1 MKITFFIPN
10 LRVGGAEKVLRM
22 MINTFIDRYPQ
33 YTVEL
38 CLASANGEI
47 VSEIDNRISII
58 NFSRSNVRYCLYDLI
73 HYFRR
78 EKPDC
83 FIASLDYANII
94 ASFAHKLSR
103 SKSKL
108 ILWEHSVTSIHSQ
121 TTISTFFILR
131 YWLVNYFY
139 KHAQHI
145 VAASQGIAKDMVSNF
160 RIPEEK
166 LHIIYNPI
174 EYNKII
180 LLANQQEVDYCP
192 EIDKEK
198 YIISVGR
205 LVQAKNYP
213 LLIKAYSLLAE
224 DNLFKLIIVGDGP
237 EKQHLQQL
245 ISELNLDGRVVLVG
259 YLNNPFPLIKNAEL
273 VILSSAWEGFSLVL
287 IETLALK
294 KNIVATDCPSG
305 PREILDDG
313 KFGLLVPMNNPK
325 KLAEGISKIINGGV
339 KFDEDLLLQR
349 AKYFTIEKSFNQFM
363 EIIHS

>member
-10 LRVGGAEKVLRM
+10 LRVGGAENVLRM
-22 MINTFIDRYPQ
+22 MINALIDRYPQ
-33 YTVEL
+33 YTVSL

-47 VSEIDNRISII
+47 ASKIDKRITII

-73 HYFRR
+73 QYFRR

-83 FIASLDYANII
+83 FVVSLDYANII

-121 TTISTFFILR
+121 TTISKFFILR
-131 YWLVNYFY
+131 YFLVNYFY
-139 KHAQHI
+139 KRAHYIIA
-145 VAASQGIAKDMVSNF
+145 VSKGIAKDMVSNF
-160 RIPEEK
+160 CIPEEK
-166 LHIIYNPI
+166 LYIIYNPI
-174 EYNKII
+174 ECNEII
-180 LLANQQEVDYCP
+180 QLANQKEVDCYP
-192 EIDKEK
+192 KIDKEQ

-213 LLIKAYSLLAE
+213 LLINAYSLLAE
-224 DNLFKLIIVGDGP
+224 NNVFKLIIVGDGP

-259 YLNNPFPLIKNAEL
+259 HLNNPFPLMKNAES
-273 VILSSAWEGFSLVL
+273 VILSSSWEGFSLVL

-294 KNIVATDCPSG
+294 KNIVSTDCPSG
-305 PREILDDG
+305 PREILG
-313 KFGLLVPMNNPK
+313 NGEFGLLVPMNNPE
-325 KLAEGISKIINGGV
+325 KLAEGISQIINGEV

-349 AKYFTIEKSFNQFM
+349 AQYFSIEKSFNQFM
-363 EIIHS
+363 EIIH